1 MVCLIDIS
9 KQIWQWKLLKSHW
22 NHPMRY
28 PMIFADVAIYPMNVH
43 MCYILYIHY
52 NVCIMYSHRNPNIY
66 LFVYLFT
73 YIAYINTP
81 SNPKRD
87 RIVGNLEIMG
97 KHHLH
102 HPGNVPTYLFGGYYS
117 IPFYHIY
124 HPSIFR
130 KSWLYSY
137 TFQYIYRK
145 IER

>member
-1 MVCLIDIS
+1 
-9 KQIWQWKLLKSHW
+9 
-22 NHPMRY
+22 
-28 PMIFADVAIYPMNVH
+28 
-43 MCYILYIHY
+43 
-52 NVCIMYSHRNPNIY
+52 MYSHRNPNIY

-117 IPFYHIY
+117 IPFHSLT
-124 HPSIFR
+124 SIIHLSLE
-130 KSWLYSY
+130 KVGY
-137 TFQYIYRK
+137 TVIHSSIS